1 MLRKSREM
9 VACEVTYNQSLKQK
23 KKNIFQ
29 FFFFF
34 FLLCVRLS
42 SLTPTH
48 IPTGQCAVG
57 GSGSTLRRWLAT
69 RKRDFF
75 RILISLFGEITI

>member
-23 KKNIFQ
+23 KKYFSI
-29 FFFFF
+29 FFFF